1 MTKVSKDCF
10 GILDKVFPVGEEGL
24 REIVPGCF
32 DCPHK
37 KSCLQ
42 AALDTKEGLMFRNE
56 VLDREPAVGVVGRI
70 KRWSER
76 KTFSRLINLKEG
88 NKE

>member
-1 MTKVSKDCF
+1 MGKD
-10 GILDKVFPVGEEGL
+10 GL
-24 REIVPGCF
+24 RQIVPRCF

-42 AALDTKEGLMFRNE
+42 AALSTREGLVLRNQI
-56 VLDREPAVGVVGRI
+56 LDREPAAGFVGRI

-76 KTFSRLINLKEG
+76 KSLNRLMKLKEG
-88 NKE
+88 NKI